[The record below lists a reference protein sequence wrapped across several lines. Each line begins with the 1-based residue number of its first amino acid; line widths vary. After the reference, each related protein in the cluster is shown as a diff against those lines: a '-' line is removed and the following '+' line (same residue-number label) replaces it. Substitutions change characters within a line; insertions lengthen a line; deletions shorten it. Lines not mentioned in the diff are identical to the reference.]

1 LHQLGE
7 DLVLAPEFVLQ
18 GGDGAVL
25 GVAID
30 FAASVVGGE
39 GGGAV
44 LEELFLP
51 VVEVGDSDAVL
62 FAQIGDGDF
71 LQEMGPENGDLLLRS
86 EVAALPAHECSSARV
101 LPLTPTKANSRSDWG
116 NTPERCPAL
125 GIQSDR
131 WVAVFLREPRHRCQ
145 QGRRTAR
152 AVAASQ

>member
-116 NTPERCPAL
+116 NTV
-125 GIQSDR
+125 GSTGGGHTD
-131 WVAVFLREPRHRCQ
+131 VANIVLCRHRDIVYVF
-145 QGRRTAR
+145 GTGAH
-152 AVAASQ
+152 SPETG

>member
-101 LPLTPTKANSRSDWG
+101 LPRTPTKANSRSDWG
-116 NTPERCPAL
+116 NTEEPAEEKGAVRLLWRRQGGCPTPE
-125 GIQSDR
+125 
-131 WVAVFLREPRHRCQ
+131 
-145 QGRRTAR
+145 AR
-152 AVAASQ
+152 KYAGKSKWAGES

>member
-116 NTPERCPAL
+116 NTRPHSFVRSLLHTAL
-125 GIQSDR
+125 
-131 WVAVFLREPRHRCQ
+131 W
-145 QGRRTAR
+145 
-152 AVAASQ
+152 